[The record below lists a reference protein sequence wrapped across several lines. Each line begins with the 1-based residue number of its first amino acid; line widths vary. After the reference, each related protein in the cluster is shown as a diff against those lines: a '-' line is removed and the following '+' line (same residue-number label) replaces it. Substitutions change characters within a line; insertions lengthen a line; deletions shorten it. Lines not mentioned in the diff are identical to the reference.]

1 MGFKLE
7 KSVVAPQKTAS
18 ETSGLHGLLQKEITF
33 FGSRF
38 SNKKKE
44 DFYTELGVLLK
55 AGITLKEA
63 LSLIQESQKKEKQQ
77 SFFNEMVD
85 GLVVGKSFSEVVSE
99 KKEFT
104 EYEYYSLK
112 IGEESGTLQAITD
125 ELGRF
130 FARKNEQRRSLIN
143 ALTYPCIILA
153 TAVLVVIFMLRM
165 VVPMFQDIFKQNNVD
180 LPGITK
186 FIVAASDFIRDYG
199 MLVLGILL
207 LTIILRKFLF
217 RREGFKRRRDYLLL
231 RVPYV
236 GNFIKAVHLA
246 QFTQAVTL
254 LTSSKVPV
262 LNSIDL
268 VRKMI
273 NFYPLED
280 ALEQVSAKIT
290 RGSGLSDSLRGNK
303 MFDHRMISLVKV
315 AEETNRTEFIFNRLN
330 EQYSLEVQQKSK
342 LLSTL
347 MEPMIIL
354 FVGIL
359 VGVIL
364 VAMYLPMFKLGSV
377 LGG

>member
-7 KSVVAPQKTAS
+7 KTVTAPKKEIS
-18 ETSGLHGLLQKEITF
+18 KDSGVTSLLQKEITL
-33 FGSRF
+33 FGSAF

-63 LSLIQESQKKEKQQ
+63 LSLIEESQKKEKQQ
-77 SFFNEMVD
+77 LFFKDMVT
-85 GLVVGKSFSEVVSE
+85 GLVSGKSFSEVVSE

-125 ELGRF
+125 ELGLF
-130 FARKNEQRRSLIN
+130 YTRKNEQRRSLIN
-143 ALTYPCIILA
+143 ALTYPCIILV

-165 VVPMFQDIFKQNNVD
+165 VVPMFQDIFRQNNVE

-199 MLVLGILL
+199 FMVLIGIVL
-207 LTIILRKFLF
+207 IIGLRKFLF
-217 RREGFKRRRDYLLL
+217 QQEGFRRKRDYFLL
-231 RVPYV
+231 RVPYI

-268 VRKMI
+268 VGRMI
-273 NFYPLED
+273 DFYPLKD
-280 ALEQVSAKIT
+280 ALKQVSDKIT
-290 RGSGLSDSLRGNK
+290 KGSGLSDSLRGNK
-303 MFDHRMISLVKV
+303 LFDHRMISLVKV

-347 MEPMIIL
+347 MEPLIIL

-377 LGG
+377 LG